1 MLTKITRKVR
11 QMATSYPIQRA
22 AEIPSTFACGA
33 GDVGVAAILSSKAP
47 PGRVVAHGIT
57 AVQITAGHCILSAMQ
72 DSSEAGDPKWWGCE
86 RAPLPRFPLAASLP
100 PVQLR
105 VRGPDA
111 SHTLAQL
118 KRLLSPKGGPH
129 PVLDAPRAIL
139 DRKLTDPTA
148 TTTHVE
154 YAVDIALE
162 RSDSR
167 LKTQEADIPLSNKPL
182 VRLSDR
188 PLSHASPL
196 QSVTVLALTPEA
208 VIVDCILS
216 LHRLANID
224 IGAILF
230 TAKQAELVLKHGFEM
245 DSSKRT
251 KSFVFTVKTYFKE
264 VTIPNEVFTHTDL
277 RTEGVEAAAKYEYGL
292 LQTAERYYKPES
304 VRPLAGE
311 KPDVVLG
318 SLRKSYSSLVY
329 GLDLRLRQLHY
340 PNEFA
345 LAKSAFDP
353 AHRSSACPPVIL
365 PSRF

>member
-72 DSSEAGDPKWWGCE
+72 DSSEAGDPKCHC
-86 RAPLPRFPLAASLP
+86 RFNFAY
-100 PVQLR
+100 
-105 VRGPDA
+105 
-111 SHTLAQL
+111 
-118 KRLLSPKGGPH
+118 GGPH

>member
-1 MLTKITRKVR
+1 MVGSVFFSLERSLSHPSSIRSQASRLYRLRRDTVSCQPCRTRRKR
-11 QMATSYPIQRA
+11 ETRN
-22 AEIPSTFACGA
+22 G
-33 GDVGVAAILSSKAP
+33 GDVNEHLFLAFHWPHLS
-47 PGRVVAHGIT
+47 
-57 AVQITAGHCILSAMQ
+57 Q
-72 DSSEAGDPKWWGCE
+72 
-86 RAPLPRFPLAASLP
+86 SL